1 MNDRYGDKY
10 RVYDWVKFD
19 YSEIGEYVDEN
30 HTDRP
35 LRNDELVN
43 LLNNQNKRII
53 ELEDELEKLQTFKKI
68 LEYGEKSVDNGEWE
82 RYIEKEFK
90 GL

>member
-1 MNDRYGDKY
+1 MMGEKY
-10 RVYDWVKFD
+10 RVNDIVK
-19 YSEIGEYVDEN
+19 YSYSDIGEYVDEN

-35 LRNDELVN
+35 LRNDEVVN

-53 ELEDELEKLQTFKKI
+53 ELEEELEKLQTFKKI

>member
-1 MNDRYGDKY
+1 MMGEKY
-10 RVYDWVKFD
+10 RVNDIVK
-19 YSEIGEYVDEN
+19 YSYSDIGEYVDEN

-35 LRNDELVN
+35 LRNDEVVN

-90 GL
+90 EL

>member
-1 MNDRYGDKY
+1 MGEKY
-10 RVYDWVKFD
+10 RVNDIVK
-19 YSEIGEYVDEN
+19 YSYSDIGEYVDEN

-35 LRNDELVN
+35 LRNDEVVN

-90 GL
+90 EL

>member
-1 MNDRYGDKY
+1 MMGEKY
-10 RVYDWVKFD
+10 RVNDIVK
-19 YSEIGEYVDEN
+19 YSYSDIGEYVDEN

-35 LRNDELVN
+35 LRNDEVVN

>member
-1 MNDRYGDKY
+1 MMGEKY
-10 RVYDWVKFD
+10 RVNDIVK
-19 YSEIGEYVDEN
+19 YSYSDIGEYVDEN

-35 LRNDELVN
+35 LRNDEVVN

-90 GL
+90 

>member
-1 MNDRYGDKY
+1 MGEKY
-10 RVYDWVKFD
+10 RVNDIVK
-19 YSEIGEYVDEN
+19 YSYSDIGEYVDEN

-35 LRNDELVN
+35 LRNDEVVN

-53 ELEDELEKLQTFKKI
+53 ELEEELEKLQTFKKI

>member
-1 MNDRYGDKY
+1 MMSEKY
-10 RVYDWVKFD
+10 RVNDIVR
-19 YSEIGEYVDEN
+19 YSYSDIGEYVDEN

-35 LRNDELVN
+35 LRNDEIVN

-53 ELEDELEKLQTFKKI
+53 ELEEELEKLQTFKKI

-90 GL
+90 EL